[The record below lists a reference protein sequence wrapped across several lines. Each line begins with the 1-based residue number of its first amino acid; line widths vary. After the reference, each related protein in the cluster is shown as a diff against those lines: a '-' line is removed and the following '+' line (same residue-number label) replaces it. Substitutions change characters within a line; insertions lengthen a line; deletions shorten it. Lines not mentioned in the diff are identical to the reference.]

1 MDLEFVKRCLN
12 LSPRRRKLL
21 ILVALCGVSGYGAY
35 RVYQMPSVARKRK
48 RVMKLLGAVLSMA
61 EMVSESAD
69 TVGVVSR
76 DLRQFLQSDSDQM
89 PNSLRQIAKIA
100 KSDEFCEG
108 VSKVTEALTV
118 GMLRGYKGNSG
129 NGEGSEGNPD
139 FTDRVM
145 DRLFSTA
152 GSGFASVIIGSFA
165 RNLVMGFYAAS
176 STDCS
181 ENGDGSSNESRWVN
195 VVCNDKC
202 KELMANCIQKFVSTA
217 VEVYLDKTMHIN
229 MYDELFS
236 GLTNPSYEDKVR
248 DILVTVC
255 NGAVETLVKTS
266 HQVLTSTNSSS
277 PSGASVGQQREW
289 PNMTADKVF
298 DKEVISKLQAERMS
312 PNGIQSNEWF
322 SKASSTLAVPSNR
335 KFVLDVTGRV
345 TLETIRSVLAF
356 LLWRL
361 LDGVRYGVDIV
372 REKFVDRGLQVIR
385 FFGTKSYAIVT
396 VCIALYLHIYGGT
409 RVLVPA

>member
-1 MDLEFVKRCLN
+1 MDLELVKRCL
-12 LSPRRRKLL
+12 SFSQRRRKLL
-21 ILVALCGVSGYGAY
+21 ILLALCGASGYGAY
-35 RVYQMPSVARKRK
+35 RVYRMPSVVRKRK
-48 RVMKLLGAVLSMA
+48 RVMKLLGAMISMA
-61 EMVSESAD
+61 ETVSESAE
-69 TVGVVSR
+69 TVSVVSR

-118 GMLRGYKGNSG
+118 GMLRGYKGDSE
-129 NGEGSEGNPD
+129 NGENSEGNPD

-145 DRLFSTA
+145 DRLFSTT
-152 GSGFASVIIGSFA
+152 GSGFASIVVGSFA

-181 ENGDGSSNESRWVN
+181 ENGDDSLNESRWVN
-195 VVCNDKC
+195 VVCSDKS

-217 VEVYLDKTMHIN
+217 VEVYLDKTMNIN
-229 MYDELFS
+229 VYDDLFS
-236 GLTNPSYEDKVR
+236 GLTNPSHQDKVR

-277 PSGASVGQQREW
+277 PSGASVGQRREW
-289 PNMTADKVF
+289 PNMTTDKVF
-298 DKEVISKLQAERMS
+298 DREVISKLQAERMS
-312 PNGIQSNEWF
+312 SNGVQSSEWF

-345 TLETIRSVLAF
+345 TLETIRSVMAF

-361 LDGVRYGVDIV
+361 LDGIRHGVDIV
-372 REKFVDRGLQVIR
+372 REKFVDGGLQVIR
-385 FFGTKSYAIVT
+385 FFGAKSYAIVT
-396 VCIALYLHIYGGT
+396 VCLALYLHVYGGS
-409 RVLVPA
+409 RILVPA

>member
-1 MDLEFVKRCLN
+1 MDLGLVKRCLDFTR
-12 LSPRRRKLL
+12 RRRKVLVLL
-21 ILVALCGVSGYGAY
+21 ALCGVSSYGAY
-35 RVYQMPSVARKRK
+35 RVYRMPSVARKRK
-48 RVMKLLGAVLSMA
+48 RVMKLLGAVVSMA
-61 EMVSESAD
+61 EMVSESAE

-118 GMLRGYKGNSG
+118 GMLRGYKGGEG
-129 NGEGSEGNPD
+129 NGERSEGSPD
-139 FTDRVM
+139 FAGRVM
-145 DRLFSTA
+145 DRFFSTS
-152 GSGFASVIIGSFA
+152 GSGFASVVVGSFA

-176 STDCS
+176 STDRS
-181 ENGDGSSNESRWVN
+181 ENGDGSSIESRWVN
-195 VVCNDKC
+195 VACNDKC

-217 VEVYLDKTMHIN
+217 VEVYLDKTMNIN

-236 GLTNPSYEDKVR
+236 GLTNPSHQDKVR
-248 DILVTVC
+248 DVLVTVC

-266 HQVLTSTNSSS
+266 HQVLTSTNLSS
-277 PSGASVGQQREW
+277 PSGASVGQQGEW
-289 PNMTADKVF
+289 PNMKADKVF
-298 DKEVISKLQAERMS
+298 DREVISKVQAERIS
-312 PNGIQSNEWF
+312 SDGIQSSEWF

-361 LDGVRYGVDIV
+361 FDGIRHGVDIV
-372 REKFVDRGLQVIR
+372 HEKVVDRGLQVIR
-385 FFGTKSYAIVT
+385 FFGAKSYVIVT
-396 VCIALYLHIYGGT
+396 VCLALYLHVLGGS

>member
-48 RVMKLLGAVLSMA
+48 RVMKLLGAVVSMA
-61 EMVSESAD
+61 EMVSASAD

-152 GSGFASVIIGSFA
+152 GSGFASVVIGSFA

-181 ENGDGSSNESRWVN
+181 ENGDGLSNESSWVN

-298 DKEVISKLQAERMS
+298 DKEVISKLQVERMS

-322 SKASSTLAVPSNR
+322 PKASSTLAVPSNR

>member
-48 RVMKLLGAVLSMA
+48 RVMKLLGAVVSMA

-145 DRLFSTA
+145 DRLFSTT
-152 GSGFASVIIGSFA
+152 GSGFASVVIGSFA

-181 ENGDGSSNESRWVN
+181 ENGDGLSNESSWVN

-298 DKEVISKLQAERMS
+298 DKEVISKLQVERMS

-322 SKASSTLAVPSNR
+322 PKASSTLAVPSNR

>member
-1 MDLEFVKRCLN
+1 
-12 LSPRRRKLL
+12 
-21 ILVALCGVSGYGAY
+21 
-35 RVYQMPSVARKRK
+35 
-48 RVMKLLGAVLSMA
+48 
-61 EMVSESAD
+61 
-69 TVGVVSR
+69 
-76 DLRQFLQSDSDQM
+76 M

-152 GSGFASVIIGSFA
+152 GSGFASVVIGSFA

-181 ENGDGSSNESRWVN
+181 ENGDGLSNESSWVN

-298 DKEVISKLQAERMS
+298 DKEVISKLQVERMS